1 MSRLIKIGTRGSR
14 LALWQ
19 AHKVQSELAAIGF
32 SCELVI
38 IKTQG
43 DEVQNLSFD
52 KLEGKGFFTK
62 EIEDALLA
70 SDIDVAVHS
79 LKDLPT
85 EQPEGLSLAG
95 LSTRANP
102 SDVLLIHPESHDA
115 SRDFGLKEGS
125 IIGTSSIRR
134 KTQILS
140 FLPEVQV
147 LDLRGNVP
155 TRVQKLRDKAY
166 DAIILAAAG
175 LDRLE
180 LDLSDLVAIR
190 MHPKE
195 FVPAPAQGVIAYQ
208 VRSEDKELR
217 KIIAQIH
224 DPETAAQT
232 NIERKVLKLMQ
243 GGCQMP
249 LGVYCDIDNAS
260 NYHVYAAFAKEA
272 DKPLIKINLSQST
285 QYLLAEKVVEMLLS
299 NGSTDTS
306 TQVI

>member
-19 AHKVQSELAAIGF
+19 AHKVEAELSAIGF

-43 DEVQNLSFD
+43 DKVQDLSFD

-102 SDVLLIHPESHDA
+102 SDVLLIHPDSHDT
-115 SRDFGLKEGS
+115 SQDFGLKKGS
-125 IIGTSSIRR
+125 TIGTSSVRR
-134 KTQILS
+134 KSQILS
-140 FLPEVQV
+140 FLPTAKVI
-147 LDLRGNVP
+147 DLRGNVP
-155 TRVQKLRDKAY
+155 TRVQKLRDKGY

-180 LDLSDLVAIR
+180 LDLSDLISVR

-208 VRSEDKELR
+208 VRTEDKEMR
-217 KIIAQIH
+217 KIIANIH
-224 DPETAAQT
+224 DHDTAAQT
-232 NIERKVLKLMQ
+232 NVERKVLKQMD
-243 GGCQMP
+243 GGCQTP
-249 LGVYCDIDNAS
+249 LGVYCEIDKAS
-260 NYHVYAAFAKEA
+260 NFHVYAAYAREV
-272 DKPLIKINLSQST
+272 DKPLIKVNISQST
-285 QYLLAEKVVEMLLS
+285 QHQLAERVVEKLL
-299 NGSTDTS
+299 NTNLRTD
-306 TQVI
+306 I

>member
-19 AHKVQSELAAIGF
+19 AKKVERELTQLGF
-32 SCELVI
+32 QPELVI

-43 DEVQNLSFD
+43 DAIQNLSFD

-70 SDIDVAVHS
+70 KQIDVAVHS

-102 SDVLLIHPESHDA
+102 SDVLLMRPESYDRE
-115 SRDFGLKEGS
+115 RDFGLKENCT
-125 IIGTSSIRR
+125 IGTSSIRR
-134 KTQILS
+134 KTQILDFIPS
-140 FLPEVQV
+140 AIVI
-147 LDLRGNVP
+147 DLRGNVP
-155 TRVQKLRDKAY
+155 TRVQKLRDGGY

-208 VRSEDKELR
+208 VRSDDTEMR

-224 DPETAAQT
+224 DRDTAAHT
-232 NIERKVLKLMQ
+232 NVERKILKLME

-249 LGVYCDIDNAS
+249 LGVYCNIDTAGNF
-260 NYHVYAAFAKEA
+260 HVYTAYAKEA
-272 DKPLIKINLSQST
+272 DQAIIRITHSQST
-285 QYLLAEKVVEMLLS
+285 QHLLAERVVEKLL
-299 NGSTDTS
+299 NADHTAD
-306 TQVI
+306 I

>member
-1 MSRLIKIGTRGSR
+1 MSRSIKIGTRGSR

-19 AHKVQSELAAIGF
+19 ARKVESELTSLGYQP
-32 SCELVI
+32 ELVI

-43 DEVQNLSFD
+43 DAVQNLSFD

-70 SDIDVAVHS
+70 EQIDVAVHS

-85 EQPEGLSLAG
+85 VQPEGLSLAG

-102 SDVLLIHPESHDA
+102 SDVLLIRPESHDEK
-115 SRDFGLKEGS
+115 RDFGLKEGCT
-125 IIGTSSIRR
+125 IGTSSIRR
-134 KTQILS
+134 KTQILDFIPS
-140 FLPEVQV
+140 ATV

-155 TRVQKLRDKAY
+155 TRVQKLRDGNY

-208 VRSEDKELR
+208 VRAADTEMR
-217 KIIAQIH
+217 KIIAKIH
-224 DPETAAQT
+224 DSDTAAHT
-232 NIERKVLKLMQ
+232 NVERKILKLME

-249 LGVYCDIDNAS
+249 LGVYCDIDAAGNF
-260 NYHVYAAFAKEA
+260 HVYTAYAKEA
-272 DKPLIKINLSQST
+272 DQAIIRITHSQST
-285 QYLLAEKVVEMLLS
+285 QHQLAERVVEKLL
-299 NGSTDTS
+299 NTDLS
-306 TQVI
+306 VDI

>member
-19 AHKVQSELAAIGF
+19 ANKVETELSALGF
-32 SCELVI
+32 ACELVI

-43 DEVQNLSFD
+43 DAVQHLSFD

-70 SDIDVAVHS
+70 SDVDVAVHS

-95 LSTRANP
+95 LSARANP
-102 SDVLLIHPESHDA
+102 SDVLLIHPDSHDKTK
-115 SRDFGLKEGS
+115 DFGLREGS
-125 IIGTSSIRR
+125 VIGTSSIRR

-140 FLPEVQV
+140 FLPSAKVQ
-147 LDLRGNVP
+147 DLRGNVP
-155 TRVQKLRDKAY
+155 TRVDKLREKKY

-180 LDLSDLVAIR
+180 LDLSDLIAVR

-208 VRSEDKELR
+208 VRSTDKEMR

-224 DPETAAQT
+224 NADTAAQS
-232 NIERKVLKLMQ
+232 NIERKVLKLMH

-249 LGVYCDIDNAS
+249 LGVYCEIDSAG

-272 DKPLIKINLSQST
+272 NKPLVKTYLSLST
-285 QYLLAEKVVEMLLS
+285 QHLLAERVVDKLL
-299 NGSTDTS
+299 NTDLS
-306 TQVI
+306 VDI

>member
-1 MSRLIKIGTRGSR
+1 VSRLIKIGTRGSR

-19 AHKVQSELAAIGF
+19 AHKVEAELSAIGF

-43 DEVQNLSFD
+43 DKVQDLSFD

-102 SDVLLIHPESHDA
+102 SDVLLIHPDSHDT
-115 SRDFGLKEGS
+115 SQDFGLKKS
-125 IIGTSSIRR
+125 STIGTSSVRR
-134 KTQILS
+134 KSQILS
-140 FLPEVQV
+140 FLPTAKVI
-147 LDLRGNVP
+147 DLRGNVP
-155 TRVQKLRDKAY
+155 TRVQKLRDKGY

-180 LDLSDLVAIR
+180 LDLSDLISVR
-190 MHPKE
+190 MH
-195 FVPAPAQGVIAYQ
+195 QGEQ
-208 VRSEDKELR
+208 FSCLCSLR
-217 KIIAQIH
+217 
-224 DPETAAQT
+224 
-232 NIERKVLKLMQ
+232 
-243 GGCQMP
+243 
-249 LGVYCDIDNAS
+249 
-260 NYHVYAAFAKEA
+260 
-272 DKPLIKINLSQST
+272 
-285 QYLLAEKVVEMLLS
+285 
-299 NGSTDTS
+299 
-306 TQVI
+306 